1 MSPVIK
7 VPMDVGRPV
16 THRPKEAQAMD
27 DSGVRQLIER
37 VSKIERDL
45 EAIERRV
52 KRLEY
57 LRESDRRAMNTMR
70 C

>member
-1 MSPVIK
+1 
-7 VPMDVGRPV
+7 MD
-16 THRPKEAQAMD
+16 E
-27 DSGVRQLIER
+27 SGVRQLIER
-37 VSKIERDL
+37 VSKIERDVQ
-45 EAIERRV
+45 AIERRV

>member
-1 MSPVIK
+1 MSGGPF
-7 VPMDVGRPV
+7 
-16 THRPKEAQAMD
+16 THRPKEPQAMD
-27 DSGVRQLIER
+27 ESGVRQLIER
-37 VSKIERDL
+37 VSKIERDV

>member
-1 MSPVIK
+1 
-7 VPMDVGRPV
+7 MD
-16 THRPKEAQAMD
+16 E
-27 DSGVRQLIER
+27 SCVRQLIKR

-45 EAIERRV
+45 EAIQRRV

-70 C
+70 SGEVTPVAVAGSSSRNTSVR

>member
-1 MSPVIK
+1 
-7 VPMDVGRPV
+7 MD
-16 THRPKEAQAMD
+16 E
-27 DSGVRQLIER
+27 SGVRQLIER
-37 VSKIERDL
+37 ISRVERDL

-57 LRESDRRAMNTMR
+57 LRERDRRAMNTMR